1 MKNIIL
7 LLLSPLFLFAEA
19 LYFNDG
25 NSVRGEIIESNST
38 HVIIKKEDD
47 FQLFKIP
54 LKLLTQDNQAYV
66 KNNFP
71 PGYENLPKFKKP
83 LSEKDLI
90 SNSRYIDQLVEN
102 KLRSYNQR
110 PNKEID
116 DSTFL
121 RRAYLKI
128 IGRTPSYQE
137 VNSFI
142 ENRDK
147 NKRTK
152 LVDDLLASEGYN
164 SHWFN
169 FWADILRLK
178 DRLTNRISGIPYKN
192 YIKQFISE
200 NRPYDEWVREMLSS
214 SGPVWQKGSEG
225 VGYFARDAGMPLD
238 NMANTVR
245 IFLGTSLECAQ
256 CHDHPFDRWTQKEFY
271 EMAAFTS
278 GSTNLRRKGVD
289 NLNEF
294 NKLVRE
300 EQKRLEQNGEPQK
313 VPQIRNASRSI
324 QDILQAGLDQ
334 PGSGKIN
341 LPKDYQYDNAKPN
354 ESLSGKTLFGNEIK
368 LAKNTGSRE
377 LYANWLASQSNPRFT
392 SVIVNRLWKEVFG
405 LALIEPIDNMF
416 DETMAT
422 DPVLQLHLEKIMIA
436 LDYDIKQFLRVL
448 YNTKTFQRKSVSRDI
463 VPKDEKDTVMP
474 VDVKWVIAGPNVEKQ
489 SLNAVP
495 FFYQG
500 PILERL
506 SGEQLWDSL
515 VSLNFN
521 NVDSRKLQ
529 PNDSGY
535 RDFERLSNMSGQEL
549 LEELLSKINKT
560 KKPEPEQKFGE
571 PINTDCP
578 IKPGRAIDPTLLAL
592 NENGET
598 LAFCCKSCVDK
609 FNSQK
614 KQQYK
619 NKFVKDRNSVRASEL
634 SSPAP
639 IGHVIREF
647 GGSDREQIENA
658 NTEPSTTQ
666 VLNLING
673 FVETRII
680 NNKNSEVVKL
690 IKQQKTLD
698 DKIKVGFKS
707 ILNRKPS
714 ISELKLFKDAL
725 INKDNAYKE
734 IIWTL
739 INSHEYIFIK

>member
-1 MKNIIL
+1 MKH
-7 LLLSPLFLFAEA
+7 LFLLILSSLFCSGDV

-25 NSVRGEIIESNST
+25 NNIRGEIIESNST
-38 HVIIKKEDD
+38 HVVVKREDD
-47 FQLFKIP
+47 FQLFRIP
-54 LKLLTQDNQAYV
+54 LKLLTKDNQAYV
-66 KNNFP
+66 KNNFA
-71 PGYENLPKFKKP
+71 PGHENLPKFKKP
-83 LSEKDLI
+83 LSDQDLI
-90 SNSRYIDQLVEN
+90 KNSRYIDQLIEN

-110 PNKEID
+110 PNKEIN
-116 DSTFL
+116 DSSFS

-128 IGRTPSYQE
+128 IGRTPSYKE

-152 LVDDLLASEGYN
+152 LIDDLLASEGYN

-192 YIKQFISE
+192 YVKQFISE
-200 NRPYDEWVREMLSS
+200 NRPYDKWVREMLSS
-214 SGPVWQKGSEG
+214 SGPIWKKGSEG

-289 NLNEF
+289 NLNQF

-300 EQKRLEQNGEPQK
+300 EQKRLEEAGEPQK
-313 VPQIRNASRSI
+313 VPQVRNASRSI

-354 ESLSGKTLFGNEIK
+354 ESLLGKTLFGREIE
-368 LAKNTGSRE
+368 LAKGTGSRE
-377 LYANWLASQSNPRFT
+377 LYANWLASEKNPRFT

-422 DPVLQLHLEKIMIA
+422 DPVLQLHLEKVMVA
-436 LDYDIKQFLRVL
+436 LNFDIKEFLRIL
-448 YNTKTFQRKSVSRDI
+448 YNTKTFQRQSVSRDI
-463 VPKDEKDTVMP
+463 VPRDEKDTVMP
-474 VDVKWVIAGPNVEKQ
+474 VGVEWVIAGPNVEKQ
-489 SLNAVP
+489 SFNAVP

-500 PILERL
+500 PILQRM

-515 VSLNFN
+515 VSLNFKDI
-521 NVDSRKLQ
+521 DSRRLQ
-529 PNDSGY
+529 PKNSGY
-535 RDFERLSNMSGQEL
+535 QDFERFSSMTGEGL
-549 LEELLSKINKT
+549 LEELLSRINKT
-560 KKPEPEQKFGE
+560 QKPKTNQKFGN
-571 PINTDCP
+571 PINIDCP

-598 LAFCCKSCVDK
+598 LAFCCKSCVEK

-614 KQQYK
+614 KQQDK
-619 NKFVKDRNSVRASEL
+619 NNFVKDRNSVRASEL

-639 IGHVIREF
+639 VGHIVREF
-647 GGSDREQIENA
+647 GGSDREQIENS
-658 NTEPSTTQ
+658 NTDPSTTQ

-673 FVETRII
+673 FIETKVI
-680 NNKNSEVVKL
+680 NNKNSEIVKL
-690 IKQQKTLD
+690 IKEQKTLD

-714 ISELKLFKDAL
+714 IAELKLFKDAL
-725 INKDNAYKE
+725 INKKDIYKE
-734 IIWTL
+734 IIWAL
-739 INSHEYIFIK
+739 VNSHEYIFIK

>member
-1 MKNIIL
+1 MKIIVL
-7 LLLSPLFLFAEA
+7 LVLSSLLSFGDV

-38 HVIIKKEDD
+38 HVMLKRAHDL
-47 FQLFKIP
+47 QLFRVP
-54 LKLLTQDNQAYV
+54 LKLLTKDHRAYV

-71 PGYENLPKFKKP
+71 PKLEYLPKFKKP
-83 LSEKDLI
+83 LSEKNLI
-90 SNSRYIDQLVEN
+90 SNARYIDKLIEN

-116 DSTFL
+116 ESTFL

-128 IGRTPSYQE
+128 IGRTPSYNE
-137 VNSFI
+137 TNLFL
-142 ENRDK
+142 EDRDK

-152 LVDDLLASEGYN
+152 LIDNLLANEGYN

-178 DRLTNRISGIPYKN
+178 DRLSNRISGIPYKN
-192 YIKQFISE
+192 YVKEFISQ
-200 NRPYDEWVREMLSS
+200 NRPYDKWVREMLSS
-214 SGPVWQKGSEG
+214 SGPVWQRGSEG

-278 GSTNLRRKGVD
+278 GSTNLRRKGLD
-289 NLNEF
+289 NLNKF

-300 EQKRLEQNGEPQK
+300 EQKRLEEVGEPQK

-354 ESLSGKTLFGNEIK
+354 EALSGKTLFGHEIELSK
-368 LAKNTGSRE
+368 SAGSRE
-377 LYANWLASQSNPRFT
+377 LYASWLASQKNPRFT

-405 LALIEPIDNMF
+405 IALIEPIDNMF
-416 DETMAT
+416 DDTMAT
-422 DPVLQLHLEKIMIA
+422 DPVLQLHLEKIMVA
-436 LDYDIKQFLRVL
+436 LEYDIKEFLRIL
-448 YNTKTFQRKSVSRDI
+448 YNTKAFQRQSPSRDI
-463 VPKDEKDTVMP
+463 VAKDEKDTAMP
-474 VDVKWVIAGPNVEKQ
+474 IDVKWVIAGPNVEKQ
-489 SLNAVP
+489 SMNAVP

-500 PILERL
+500 PILKRM

-521 NVDSRKLQ
+521 NIDSRKLQ

-535 RDFERLSNMSGQEL
+535 RDFERLSEMSGEEL

-560 KKPEPEQKFGE
+560 KKPESKQKFGE
-571 PINTDCP
+571 PINIDCP

-614 KQQYK
+614 KQQSK
-619 NKFVKDRNSVRASEL
+619 NNFVKDRNSVRASEL

-639 IGHVIREF
+639 VGHVIREF

-658 NTEPSTTQ
+658 NTQPSTTQ

-673 FVETRII
+673 FVETKII

-690 IKQQKTLD
+690 IKKQKTLD

-725 INKDNAYKE
+725 INKEDIYKE
-734 IIWTL
+734 IIWAL
-739 INSHEYIFIK
+739 VNSHEYIFIK

>member
-1 MKNIIL
+1 MKNLIL
-7 LLLSPLFLFAEA
+7 FLLSPLFLSAEA
-19 LYFNDG
+19 LYFNNG
-25 NSVRGEIIESNST
+25 NSVRGEIVESNST
-38 HVIIKKEDD
+38 HVVIKKEED
-47 FQLFKIP
+47 FQLFRIP
-54 LKLLTQDNQAYV
+54 LKLLTKDNQAYV

-90 SNSRYIDQLVEN
+90 VNSRYIDQLVEN

-121 RRAYLKI
+121 RRAYIKI
-128 IGRTPSYQE
+128 IGRAPSYQE
-137 VNSFI
+137 VNTFI

-152 LVDDLLASEGYN
+152 LIDDLLASEGYN

-178 DRLTNRISGIPYKN
+178 DRLSNRISGIPYKN
-192 YIKQFISE
+192 YVKEFISQ

-214 SGPVWQKGSEG
+214 SGPVWQRGSEG

-278 GSTNLRRKGVD
+278 GSTNLRRKNVD
-289 NLNEF
+289 NVNEF

-300 EQKRLEQNGEPQK
+300 EQKRLEEVGEPQK
-313 VPQIRNASRSI
+313 VPQVRNASRSI

-341 LPKDYQYDNAKPN
+341 LPKDYQYDNAKPS
-354 ESLSGKTLFGNEIK
+354 EALSGKTLFGHEIDLSK
-368 LAKNTGSRE
+368 SAGSRE
-377 LYANWLASQSNPRFT
+377 LYANWLASRSNPRFT

-416 DETMAT
+416 DETMST

-436 LDYDIKQFLRVL
+436 LDYDIKQFLRIL
-448 YNTKTFQRKSVSRDI
+448 YNTKTFQRESVSRDI
-463 VPKDEKDTVMP
+463 VPKDGKDTAMP
-474 VDVKWVIAGPNVEKQ
+474 IDVKWVIAGPNVKKQ
-489 SLNAVP
+489 SMNAVP

-500 PILERL
+500 PILQRM

-515 VSLNFN
+515 ISLNFD

-535 RDFERLSNMSGQEL
+535 ADFERFSKMSGQEL
-549 LEELLSKINKT
+549 LEELLSKMNKT
-560 KKPEPEQKFGE
+560 KKNEPKQKFGE

-619 NKFVKDRNSVRASEL
+619 SNFVKDRNSVRASEL

-639 IGHVIREF
+639 ISHVIREF

-690 IKQQKTLD
+690 IKKQKTLD

-725 INKDNAYKE
+725 INKENIYKE
-734 IIWTL
+734 IIWAL
-739 INSHEYIFIK
+739 VNSHEYIFIK

>member
-1 MKNIIL
+1 MKNLVLLIL
-7 LLLSPLFLFAEA
+7 SSLFCSGDV

-25 NSVRGEIIESNST
+25 NNIRGEIIESNST
-38 HVIIKKEDD
+38 HVVVKRKDD
-47 FQLFKIP
+47 FQLFRIP
-54 LKLLTQDNQAYV
+54 LKLLTKDNQAYV
-66 KNNFP
+66 KNNFA
-71 PGYENLPKFKKP
+71 PGHENLPKFKKP
-83 LSEKDLI
+83 LSDQDLI
-90 SNSRYIDQLVEN
+90 KNSRYIDQLIEN

-110 PNKEID
+110 PNKEIN
-116 DSTFL
+116 DSSFS

-128 IGRTPSYQE
+128 IGRTPSYKE

-152 LVDDLLASEGYN
+152 LIDDLLASEGYN

-192 YIKQFISE
+192 YVKQFISE
-200 NRPYDEWVREMLSS
+200 NRPYDKWVREMLSS
-214 SGPVWQKGSEG
+214 SGPVWKKGSEG

-289 NLNEF
+289 NLNQF

-300 EQKRLEQNGEPQK
+300 EQKRLEEAGEPQK
-313 VPQIRNASRSI
+313 VPQVRNASRSI

-354 ESLSGKTLFGNEIK
+354 ESLLGKTLFGREIE
-368 LAKNTGSRE
+368 LAKGTGSRE
-377 LYANWLASQSNPRFT
+377 LYANWLASEKNPRFT

-422 DPVLQLHLEKIMIA
+422 DPVLQLHLEKVMVA
-436 LDYDIKQFLRVL
+436 LNFDIKEFLRIL
-448 YNTKTFQRKSVSRDI
+448 YNTKTFQRQSVSRDI
-463 VPKDEKDTVMP
+463 VPRDEKDTVMP
-474 VDVKWVIAGPNVEKQ
+474 VGVEWVIAGPNVEKQ

-500 PILERL
+500 PILQRM

-515 VSLNFN
+515 VSLNFKDI
-521 NVDSRKLQ
+521 DSRRLQ
-529 PNDSGY
+529 PKNSGY
-535 RDFERLSNMSGQEL
+535 QDFERFSSMTGEEL
-549 LEELLSKINKT
+549 LEELFSRINKT
-560 KKPEPEQKFGE
+560 EKPKTNQKFGD
-571 PINTDCP
+571 PINIDCP

-598 LAFCCKSCVDK
+598 LAFCCKSCVEK

-614 KQQYK
+614 KQQDK
-619 NKFVKDRNSVRASEL
+619 NNFVKDRNSVRASEL

-639 IGHVIREF
+639 VGHIVREF
-647 GGSDREQIENA
+647 GGSDREQIENS
-658 NTEPSTTQ
+658 NTDPSTTQ

-673 FVETRII
+673 FIETKVI
-680 NNKNSEVVKL
+680 NNKNSEIVKL
-690 IKQQKTLD
+690 IKEQKTLD
-698 DKIKVGFKS
+698 NKIKVGFKS

-714 ISELKLFKDAL
+714 IAELKLFKDAL
-725 INKDNAYKE
+725 INKKDIYKE
-734 IIWTL
+734 IIWAL
-739 INSHEYIFIK
+739 VNSHEYIFIK

>member
-19 LYFNDG
+19 LYFNNG
-25 NSVRGEIIESNST
+25 NVVRGEIIESNST
-38 HVIIKKEDD
+38 HVVIKKEDD
-47 FQLFKIP
+47 FQLFRIP

-116 DSTFL
+116 DSVFL

-137 VNSFI
+137 VNNFI

-147 NKRTK
+147 NKRSK
-152 LVDDLLASEGYN
+152 LIDDLLASEGYN

-192 YIKQFISE
+192 YVKQFISE

-354 ESLSGKTLFGNEIK
+354 ESLLGKTLFGHEIEV
-368 LAKNTGSRE
+368 AKNTGSRE

-422 DPVLQLHLEKIMIA
+422 DPALQLHLEKIMIA
-436 LDYDIKQFLRVL
+436 LDYDIKEFLRVL
-448 YNTKTFQRKSVSRDI
+448 YNTKTFQRESVSRDI
-463 VPKDEKDTVMP
+463 VPKDGKDTVMP

-714 ISELKLFKDAL
+714 IAELKLFKDAL

>member
-1 MKNIIL
+1 MKNLVLLIL
-7 LLLSPLFLFAEA
+7 SSLFCSGDV

-25 NSVRGEIIESNST
+25 NNIRGEIIESNST
-38 HVIIKKEDD
+38 HVVVKRKDD
-47 FQLFKIP
+47 FQLFRIP
-54 LKLLTQDNQAYV
+54 LKLLTKDNQAYV
-66 KNNFP
+66 KNNFA
-71 PGYENLPKFKKP
+71 PGHENLPKFKKP
-83 LSEKDLI
+83 LSDQDLI
-90 SNSRYIDQLVEN
+90 KNSRYIDQLIEN

-110 PNKEID
+110 PNKEIN
-116 DSTFL
+116 DSSFS

-128 IGRTPSYQE
+128 IGRTPSYKE

-152 LVDDLLASEGYN
+152 LIDDLLASEGYN

-192 YIKQFISE
+192 YVKQFISE
-200 NRPYDEWVREMLSS
+200 NRPYDKWVREMLSS
-214 SGPVWQKGSEG
+214 SGPVWKKGSEG

-289 NLNEF
+289 NLNQF

-300 EQKRLEQNGEPQK
+300 EQKRLEEAGEPQK
-313 VPQIRNASRSI
+313 VPQVRNASRSI

-354 ESLSGKTLFGNEIK
+354 ESLLGKTLFGREIE
-368 LAKNTGSRE
+368 LAKGTGSRE
-377 LYANWLASQSNPRFT
+377 LYANWLASEKNPRFT

-422 DPVLQLHLEKIMIA
+422 DPVLQLHLEKVMVA
-436 LDYDIKQFLRVL
+436 LNFDIKEFLRIL
-448 YNTKTFQRKSVSRDI
+448 YNTKTFQRQSVSRDI
-463 VPKDEKDTVMP
+463 VPRDEKDTVMP
-474 VDVKWVIAGPNVEKQ
+474 VGVEWVIAGPNVEKQ

-500 PILERL
+500 PILQRM

-515 VSLNFN
+515 VSLNFKDI
-521 NVDSRKLQ
+521 DSRRLQ
-529 PNDSGY
+529 PKNSGY
-535 RDFERLSNMSGQEL
+535 QDFERFSSMTGEEL
-549 LEELLSKINKT
+549 LEELFSRINKT
-560 KKPEPEQKFGE
+560 EKPKTNQKFGN
-571 PINTDCP
+571 PINIDCP

-598 LAFCCKSCVDK
+598 LAFCCKSCVEK

-614 KQQYK
+614 KQQDK
-619 NKFVKDRNSVRASEL
+619 NNFVKDRNSVRASEL

-639 IGHVIREF
+639 VGHIVREF
-647 GGSDREQIENA
+647 GGSDREQIENS
-658 NTEPSTTQ
+658 NTDPSTTQ

-673 FVETRII
+673 FIETKVI
-680 NNKNSEVVKL
+680 NNKNSEIVKL
-690 IKQQKTLD
+690 IKEQKTLD

-714 ISELKLFKDAL
+714 IAELKLFKDAL
-725 INKDNAYKE
+725 INKKDIYKE
-734 IIWTL
+734 IIWAL
-739 INSHEYIFIK
+739 VNSHEYIFIK